1 MVKRYLLVIFF
12 VLLLATPGRAQ
23 ISYPPPSI
31 SYGGAYDT
39 CFETSITPPL
49 TGSVSGGQCSISIP
63 DASTSQKGAASFNT
77 NNFSAS
83 SGAISIKADGVTATE
98 IAADAVGTSE
108 IATDGVGSAEI
119 AAGAVGTAEIANG
132 TVADADIDA
141 SGITTR
147 SKLPSAICYE
157 DEANTYGATA
167 QDFGAAQVELPNATS
182 CSSANCDAAA
192 EVGRVCIDND
202 LSTDGQS
209 FLYCSFLGGSSYG
222 WRIPSLRISV
232 GTVSPGDRAEKI
244 ELATGDFT
252 SSASNGVVTI
262 SAGSNLLRI
271 TDPIATGNM
280 PATWMLNNVKK
291 YFGTTQQVSLEYD
304 STNTD
309 LEFDG
314 QEVAILT
321 GLKLPTTPLDE
332 SYGGTGA
339 NNTATTG
346 RYLRGNGTAF
356 ATSSVAAAGAGA
368 CTAGTVAN
376 NLQDNTTPGCVDIDS
391 TYASAA
397 MKTHQACFTIFN
409 ETSALNAATL
419 DLPSIWMNKA
429 RAITV
434 TSVCCEISSEASA
447 AATIN
452 LQRDDGT
459 PADIVDMSGGATDLV
474 CSTSTGGA
482 CATVGAGD
490 IVGAEDNVAVGDEI
504 DLDYVSGANAK
515 RINICFTYTV
525 DAD

>member
-1 MVKRYLLVIFF
+1 MVKRYLLVILF
-12 VLLLATPGRAQ
+12 VLLLATPGWAQ

-98 IAADAVGTSE
+98 IAT
-108 IATDGVGSAEI
+108 
-119 AAGAVGTAEIANG
+119 GAVGTAEIANG

-157 DEANTYGATA
+157 DEANTYGATV

-182 CSSANCDAAA
+182 CSSANCDAAD

-202 LSTDGQS
+202 LTTDGQS
-209 FLYCSFLGGSSYG
+209 FFYCSYLGSSTYG
-222 WRIPSLRISV
+222 WRIPSIRASIGV
-232 GTVSPGDRAEKI
+232 VSPGDRVEKI
-244 ELATGDFT
+244 EFTTGDF
-252 SSASNGVVTI
+252 SGSATGGVLTV
-262 SAGSNLLRI
+262 SAGANLLRV

-280 PATWMLNNVKK
+280 PATWMLNDVKK
-291 YFGTTQQVSLEYD
+291 YFGTTQQMSIEYD
-304 STNTD
+304 STLND

-314 QEVAILT
+314 QEVSILT
-321 GLKLPTTPLDE
+321 GLKISTPLDE

-339 NNTATTG
+339 NNTATSG
-346 RYLRGNGTAF
+346 RYLRGTGTTF

-368 CTAGTVAN
+368 CGAGTVAQT
-376 NLQDNTTPGCVDIDS
+376 LTDNAAPTCVDIDS
-391 TYASAA
+391 TYASVA
-397 MKTHQACFTIFN
+397 MKTQQACFTIFN
-409 ETSALNAATL
+409 ETSALNPATL
-419 DLPSIWMNKA
+419 DIPSIWMNKA
-429 RAITV
+429 RAITI
-434 TSVCCEISSEASA
+434 TQLCCEISSEASA

-452 LQRDDGT
+452 IQRDDGS
-459 PADIVDMSGGATDLV
+459 PADIATSDLA

-482 CATVGAGD
+482 CTTTIQA
-490 IVGAEDNVAVGDEI
+490 AEGKVAVGDEI
-504 DLDYVSGANAK
+504 DLDYVSGSNAK
-515 RINICFTYTV
+515 RINICFSYTV